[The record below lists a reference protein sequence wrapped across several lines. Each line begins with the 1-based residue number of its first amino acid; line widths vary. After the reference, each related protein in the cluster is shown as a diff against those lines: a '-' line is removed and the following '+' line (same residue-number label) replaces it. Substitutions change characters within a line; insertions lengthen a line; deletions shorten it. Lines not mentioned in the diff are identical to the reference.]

1 MSLYLYAIGFWIFSI
16 ITILFK
22 YSTALQDRFALRAL
36 IKIIPASLAVVFFL
50 IFRNSDALFYFL
62 FALALAFCALGDFGM
77 EVNLLPGL
85 GMFLIAHIVFT
96 VNFIIQSLMI
106 GVTEVSLGAF
116 GIVFIVMLI
125 YILMFRRYLQTSE
138 KETPKP
144 MLQAVNVYALL
155 ISLTLST
162 SVLLW
167 FASSIVLGYIPIVG
181 AILFIISDT
190 MIGIR
195 EFHHDFK
202 YQNYLVYSTYYLAIF
217 LLSMSVL
224 IYLF

>member
-1 MSLYLYAIGFWIFSI
+1 MSLYLYGIGFWIFAI

-22 YSTALQDRFALRAL
+22 YNTALQDRFALRVL
-36 IKIIPASLAVVFFL
+36 IKIIPAALAVVFFL
-50 IFRNSDALFYFL
+50 MFRNSDALFYFL
-62 FALALAFCALGDFGM
+62 FSLALAFCALGDFGM

-125 YILMFRRYLQTSE
+125 YILMFKRYLQTSE

>member
-1 MSLYLYAIGFWIFSI
+1 M
-16 ITILFK
+16 
-22 YSTALQDRFALRAL
+22 QERFALRAI
-36 IKIIPASLAVVFFL
+36 IKIIPASLAVVFIL
-50 IFRNSDALFYFL
+50 ISRNSDAMFYFL
-62 FALALAFCALGDFGM
+62 FSIALVFCALGDLGM

-96 VNFIIQSLMI
+96 ITFILQSLLI
-106 GVTEVSLGAF
+106 GVTEISLAVF
-116 GIVFIVMLI
+116 GIVFVLMLI

-167 FASSIVLGYIPIVG
+167 FTTNNVLGYIPVIG
-181 AILFIISDT
+181 AILFVISDT

-195 EFHHDFK
+195 EFHHEFK

-217 LLSMSVL
+217 LLSVGVL
-224 IYLF
+224 IYIF